1 MLGWKVRTGCS
12 VDNQQDRRHEGEEKD
27 GGGEDGS
34 GGPEFDQGRD
44 EDSTNTLSGLVN
56 SLSSADLKIRPL
68 VGDRLGGSNDA
79 LRTLCKG
86 VIGGE
91 PIRGEGCN

>member
-1 MLGWKVRTGCS
+1 VRTGCS

-44 EDSTNTLSGLVN
+44 EDSTDTLSGLVN

-86 VIGGE
+86 VIGSE
-91 PIRGEGCN
+91 PIRSEGCD